1 MHKPIK
7 GGSSINI
14 QGLEC
19 NIPPVG
25 KVFNKFTNKLETRL
39 IYKRSE
45 KTEDQY
51 WEIPKKPEDI
61 SRALVLEERQR
72 QVTPGYFEVELQQY
86 REQEWDRRMNGFWFY
101 NNGKPTYITGLH
113 YFYLSHWVIDIGY
126 PSYRTID
133 KKWFYFWQYCAED
146 PNCFGMN
153 EVTQRR
159 IGKSFRAGVLVYE
172 VTSRTKRKR
181 SGIQSKDKEAA
192 ETFFDVHVVQPFT
205 ELEQI
210 FKPTI
215 DLDKGLAPKSVLRFF
230 KQSAKGASSIRKQ
243 EDEGSKELK
252 SRIDYQSSKNKAYDG
267 KKLLIYIR
275 DEAGKVEEQGAN
287 VYLAH
292 GIIKPCLTDGDLIIG
307 KALYTTTVEDMRDD
321 DDPDGNFKLL
331 WDESDQSNKGK
342 NGRTKS
348 GLYRYF
354 LAAYECMYFDKYG
367 DADEEKARAFH
378 KSERDNLT
386 GQGLANYIRKY
397 PFSAD
402 EAFWTSREGG
412 IFNPIPIEN
421 QRKEL
426 GPIDS
431 EDLYTIGNLHWEG
444 NKLGSKVIFTE
455 TPYGKFKFHKKFD
468 IRAEC
473 EKANSVRNIYGK
485 FTPTMKATRII
496 GVDPVDHKMTEQAG
510 SRASAHLYIK
520 YSLVDEL
527 SETFVCE
534 YLNRPEDPEIFYKD
548 MALLAFATGAPMMV
562 ENQKPGLIN
571 YCNRVEF
578 EHFIIS
584 FGNTQ
589 GIPASP
595 KNQRLL
601 ADVYE
606 IYIEHNIKKIIYP
619 NILSDLSVFNLI
631 KTTKFDAA
639 MSSGWALVGS
649 YDERVGGINDIEKP
663 KAQTYDFREF
673 MI

>member
-1 MHKPIK
+1 MYKPHK
-7 GGSSINI
+7 GGSSVDI

-19 NIPPVG
+19 HLPPVG
-25 KVFNKFTNKLETRL
+25 KVFNRFTNSLESRQ

-45 KTEDQY
+45 KAEQQY
-51 WEIPKKPEDI
+51 WEIPKKPEDV
-61 SRALVLEERQR
+61 SRALILEDRHRKESA
-72 QVTPGYFEVELQQY
+72 GFFDVELQQY

-126 PSYRTID
+126 PSFRIPD
-133 KKWFYFWQYCAED
+133 LKWFYFWEYCVED
-146 PNCFGMN
+146 PDCFGMN

-159 IGKSFRAGVLVYE
+159 QGKSFRAGVMVYE
-172 VTSRTKRKR
+172 ATSRTKRKR
-181 SGIQSKDKEAA
+181 SGIQSKDKESA

-205 ELEQI
+205 ELEQL

-215 DLDKGLAPKSVLRFF
+215 DLDKGMAPKSVLRFF
-230 KQSAKGASSIRKQ
+230 KQSAKGVSSIRKQ

-252 SRIDYQSSKNKAYDG
+252 SRVDYQSSKNKAYDG
-267 KKLLIYIR
+267 KKLLRYIR
-275 DEAGKVEEQGAN
+275 DEAGKVDEQGAN
-287 VYLAH
+287 VYVAH
-292 GIIKPCLTDGDLIIG
+292 GIVKPCLTDGDLIIG

-321 DDPDGNFKLL
+321 DNPDGNFKLL
-331 WDESDQSNKGK
+331 WDESDQSNRGS

-354 LAAYECMYFDKYG
+354 MAAYECMYFDKYG
-367 DADEEKARAFH
+367 FADEAKARLFH
-378 KSERDNLT
+378 QSERDNLA
-386 GQGLANYIRKY
+386 GQSLADYIRKY

-412 IFNPIPIEN
+412 IFNPMPIEN

-426 GPIDS
+426 GYVNP
-431 EDLYTIGNLHWEG
+431 EDLYVIGNLHWEG
-444 NKLGSKVIFTE
+444 GRFGTKAIFTE

-473 EKANSVRNIYGK
+473 EKANSTRNIYGK
-485 FTPTMKATRII
+485 LSPTMKATRII
-496 GVDPVDHKMTEQAG
+496 GVDPVDHKLTEQAG

-520 YSLVDEL
+520 YNLGSVL

-534 YLNRPEDPEIFYKD
+534 YLNRPEDPEIFYSD
-548 MALLAFATGAPMMV
+548 MAILAFATGAPMMV

-571 YCNRVEF
+571 YCNRLDF
-578 EHFIIS
+578 ENFIIN
-584 FGNTQ
+584 FGTTQ

-649 YDERVGGINDIEKP
+649 YDERVVGMSQVEKP
-663 KAQTYDFREF
+663 KAKTYSISDFY
-673 MI
+673 